1 MFPVCL
7 LKFTHLKAI
16 VLEAIIQSNNN
27 LKVSLLL
34 SLTDVGN
41 ICFSVSM
48 STCVNW
54 QLLANVSVIVYWR
67 RGAVIGNGRKY
78 TDLPDTDS
86 HLGGSNITKTYGKT
100 LAIFTLLFYF
110 IRTFLNFTASNHQD
124 DGLR

>member
-1 MFPVCL
+1 MCPVCL

-16 VLEAIIQSNNN
+16 VLEAIIQSNNSKN
-27 LKVSLLL
+27 VSLLL

-41 ICFSVSM
+41 ICFSLCM

-67 RGAVIGNGRKY
+67 EGSQWSWQKY

-86 HLGGSNITKTYGKT
+86 HLGGSSKTT
-100 LAIFTLLFYF
+100 P
-110 IRTFLNFTASNHQD
+110 
-124 DGLR
+124 

>member
-1 MFPVCL
+1 MCPVCL

-67 RGAVIGNGRKY
+67 RGQSLAMAENTLICQILIV
-78 TDLPDTDS
+78 TW
-86 HLGGSNITKTYGKT
+86 GGQT
-100 LAIFTLLFYF
+100 
-110 IRTFLNFTASNHQD
+110 
-124 DGLR
+124 